1 MKPLHATPFMPFLKV
16 CLFLAALFHTSGVF
30 AQPINDNCGGAIVI
44 VPGTNPSSVS
54 YSGSTTGAAPA
65 TTPIPDCANN
75 PVQDVWFSFVATGPT
90 YTALLTDITRTNPNA
105 DFYLLGIAAYSGT
118 CAAPTLLACTE
129 GYMYEGTTT
138 GLRAE
143 ITLTGL
149 NSGQVYYIQA
159 WAGRAL
165 DLNNQPVSNDIN
177 FGLQLLPP
185 SPPPVNDACSGAI
198 VLTETTPVTGNSSWA
213 TDDTPAGSVICGD
226 PQYGFSKGLWYQ
238 LTPTVSGNLTVSSC
252 GTTFDSYLRV
262 YTGNCS
268 GFTAC
273 AGAEDEGCNIINAS
287 ITFSAIA
294 GTTYYILLAGYN
306 PGSSTSNSGPFTLSA
321 VGLPLK
327 VAMGELNGRITD
339 GYARLNWTTYNE
351 DNNRGFEIQR
361 SADGKLFEHTGFVQ
375 SKGANGSSTE
385 AQTYDFTDPVAAE
398 GQVFYRLKQ
407 TDFDQTTTY
416 SNVIS
421 LEGDKPTFALTTT
434 PNPATNKLTLT
445 IRGRGERTGQ
455 LIVIDLSGK
464 VCHSMTV
471 NNDMTEIDLGML
483 ASGVYLL
490 KYADALD
497 THTIKIQKL

>member
-1 MKPLHATPFMPFLKV
+1 
-16 CLFLAALFHTSGVF
+16 
-30 AQPINDNCGGAIVI
+30 
-44 VPGTNPSSVS
+44 
-54 YSGSTTGAAPA
+54 
-65 TTPIPDCANN
+65 
-75 PVQDVWFSFVATGPT
+75 
-90 YTALLTDITRTNPNA
+90 
-105 DFYLLGIAAYSGT
+105 
-118 CAAPTLLACTE
+118 
-129 GYMYEGTTT
+129 
-138 GLRAE
+138 
-143 ITLTGL
+143 
-149 NSGQVYYIQA
+149 
-159 WAGRAL
+159 
-165 DLNNQPVSNDIN
+165 
-177 FGLQLLPP
+177 
-185 SPPPVNDACSGAI
+185 
-198 VLTETTPVTGNSSWA
+198 
-213 TDDTPAGSVICGD
+213 
-226 PQYGFSKGLWYQ
+226 
-238 LTPTVSGNLTVSSC
+238 
-252 GTTFDSYLRV
+252 
-262 YTGNCS
+262 
-268 GFTAC
+268 
-273 AGAEDEGCNIINAS
+273 
-287 ITFSAIA
+287 
-294 GTTYYILLAGYN
+294 
-306 PGSSTSNSGPFTLSA
+306 
-321 VGLPLK
+321 
-327 VAMGELNGRITD
+327 MGELNGRITD

-455 LIVIDLSGK
+455 LIVTDLSGK

-490 KYADALD
+490 KYADALN